1 MCRIFFF
8 FFSSRRRHTRC
19 SRDWSSDVCSSDLFS
34 DDTAKRFEA
43 YGWHV
48 QRVADGND
56 VSALDAALATARR
69 TTERPSLVIVRTH
82 IAFGSPG
89 KQDTAE
95 AHGAPLGA
103 DEVKRT
109 KQNLGWPSLE
119 PFFVPAESLTQWRRA
134 QERGARFEADW
145 RKRWDA
151 YRKGH
156 GDLAARSEERRVGK
170 ECR

>member
-1 MCRIFFF
+1 MGLGTKVRRGVYSFF
-8 FFSSRRRHTRC
+8 FFSSRRRHTRLQG
-19 SRDWSSDVCSSDLFS
+19 DWSSDVCSSD
-34 DDTAKRFEA
+34 
-43 YGWHV
+43 
-48 QRVADGND
+48 
-56 VSALDAALATARR
+56 
-69 TTERPSLVIVRTH
+69 

-119 PFFVPAESLTQWRRA
+119 PFHVPAEALAHWRRA
-134 QERGARFEADW
+134 RERGARLEAEW

-151 YRKGH
+151 YRKAH
-156 GDLAARSEERRVGK
+156 GDLAAELERRLAGRLPERWEADLPVFTPREGAPATRAASGK
-170 ECR
+170 V